1 MQNILYK
8 KQMRIRYNAYDY
20 NLLYEGEIW
29 IGKRWKRKRIS
40 YKDDLFYEG
49 EYLNG
54 KGKVYDYKDDLL
66 YEEKIME
73 KETYIMKMVN

>member
-1 MQNILYK
+1 MQI
-8 KQMRIRYNAYDY
+8 IYNTYDY

-29 IGKRWKRKRIS
+29 IRKKWKRKRIS

-54 KGKVYDYKDDLL
+54 KGKIYDYKDDLL
-66 YEEKIME
+66 
-73 KETYIMKMVN
+73 